1 MPEPKVA
8 YDIEKLIK
16 RRGLKGSERVYEVQ
30 STYAK
35 QHEEDG
41 DKKYKQ
47 ILEGNWRM
55 EQLLVKLPDD
65 TFSNVLTVIGSIF
78 SHHGSA
84 EAKKFADGLAITQF
98 DTQAELNA
106 ARFAAV
112 RYGVETG
119 LRYLSCLR
127 ETHVSEA
134 LIKASGTGQKDSFY
148 LTDPTELFSK
158 DEKAGKAVLLA
169 EKELAKKGLN
179 PIFREEVFRRILA
192 SYSKS
197 MKEGDEEL
205 AKFEEEDKADREKN
219 PKFYEGMAK
228 LKAMK
233 ASQKK

>member
-1 MPEPKVA
+1 MPEHKSF

-16 RRGLKGSERVYEVQ
+16 KRELKKSEENYQVW

-35 QHEEDG
+35 QKEDNG

-65 TFSNVLTVIGSIF
+65 AFSAVLTSIGGLF
-78 SHHGSA
+78 SKHGSA

-106 ARFAAV
+106 ASMAAEHH
-112 RYGVETG
+112 GVETG

-127 ETHVSEA
+127 ETRVSKT
-134 LIKASGTGQKDSFY
+134 LIAASGIGEKDSFY
-148 LTDPTELFSK
+148 LIEPIELFSK

-169 EKELAKKGLN
+169 EKELAKKDLN
-179 PIFREEVFRRILA
+179 PIFREEVYRRILA

-197 MKEGDEEL
+197 MKDGDAEL
-205 AKFEEEDKADREKN
+205 AKFREGYKAEREKEE
-219 PKFYEGMAK
+219 KR
-228 LKAMK
+228 K
-233 ASQKK
+233 ASSKK